1 VDAYTLLQTAL
12 ATDPGR
18 PLLTMYDD
26 QPAPGSERIELSVA
40 TFGNWIAK
48 TANYLLDELM
58 LEPGEPVGVMLPAHW
73 QTAVMQVAVLA
84 AGGHVTAA
92 PARITCWA
100 DGTDLPDDPVVE
112 EIVGFALRPMGLGFT
127 PAQPAPP
134 GVLDYSVDVR
144 GHGDR
149 FSPRYPQADLELEP
163 LGERVLTDRLDP
175 LLAALAG
182 GGSLVLCRR
191 PDPAALPHRA
201 EVERVTATLGLDVDG
216 IPRLAG

>member
-1 VDAYTLLQTAL
+1 MDAYALLQTAL
-12 ATDPGR
+12 SSDPGR

-26 QPAPGSERIELSVA
+26 HPAPGSERVEISVA
-40 TFGNWIAK
+40 TFANWVAK

-58 LEPGEPVGVMLPAHW
+58 LEPGEPVGVLLPAHW
-73 QTAVMQVAVLA
+73 QTAVVQVAVLA

-100 DGTDLPDDPVVE
+100 DGTSMPDDPVIE
-112 EIVGFALRPMGLGFT
+112 ELVGFALRPMGLGFVT
-127 PAQPAPP
+127 APA

-149 FSPRYPQADLELEP
+149 FTPRYPQADLDLVP
-163 LGERVLTDRLDP
+163 VTARVLTDRLDP
-175 LLAALAG
+175 LLEALAG

-191 PDPAALPHRA
+191 PDAAALAHRA
-201 EVERVTATLGLDVDG
+201 EVERATATLGLDVAG
-216 IPRLAG
+216 LPRLDT

>member
-1 VDAYTLLQTAL
+1 MDAYTLLQNAL

-26 QPAPGSERIELSVA
+26 HPAPGSERIELSVA
-40 TFGNWIAK
+40 TFANWIAK

-58 LEPGEPVGVMLPAHW
+58 LEPGEPVAVPLPPHW

-84 AGGHVTAA
+84 AGGHVTAGA
-92 PARITCWA
+92 ARITCWA
-100 DGTDLPDDPVVE
+100 DGTSLPDDPQVE

-127 PAQPAPP
+127 PANPAPP
-134 GVLDYSVDVR
+134 GVLDYAVDVR

-149 FSPRYPQADLELEP
+149 FTPRHPQADLDLAP
-163 LGERVLTDRLDP
+163 LNERVLTDRLDP
-175 LLAALAG
+175 LLSALAG

-191 PDPAALPHRA
+191 PDPAALAHRA
-201 EVERVTATLGLDVDG
+201 EVERVTATLGLDVAG
-216 IPRLAG
+216 LPRLDA